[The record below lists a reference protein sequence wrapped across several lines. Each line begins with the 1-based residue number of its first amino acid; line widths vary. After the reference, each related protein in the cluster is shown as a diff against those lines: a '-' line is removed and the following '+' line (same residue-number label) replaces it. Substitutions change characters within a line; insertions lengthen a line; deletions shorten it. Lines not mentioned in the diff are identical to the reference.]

1 MGSNPNRP
9 RQFYMQTEPERF
21 WARLLSDAYWKV
33 FASIATVCAIGLVV
47 VLLHIEDMWNS
58 VNQIVQIDVKN
69 YPLYGGVAKL
79 AKAEDRNSSIDGP
92 NPPSTSILY
101 AVIA

>member
-1 MGSNPNRP
+1 MWVRVP
-9 RQFYMQTEPERF
+9 
-21 WARLLSDAYWKV
+21 
-33 FASIATVCAIGLVV
+33 TVRAIGLVV

-79 AKAEDRNSSIDGP
+79 AKAEDCNSSIDGS

-101 AVIA
+101 IPVAQRNRACGFYP